1 MCRSP
6 RPFLSRCPRL
16 FLQNPYPQSSG
27 TYADDTA
34 EEEEEETAEF
44 FSLASPPAPSLRNLG
59 ARSGCLH
66 FIIRSGPS

>member
-34 EEEEEETAEF
+34 EEEEEEESRVF
-44 FSLASPPAPSLRNLG
+44 FAGFPSRPL
-59 ARSGCLH
+59 
-66 FIIRSGPS
+66 P